1 MQESNRNF
9 FLLLTGQ
16 MVSLFGSS
24 VHLVAVILYIKELT
38 GMAAALGIFQLVAYL
53 PIILLSPYGG
63 ILADSYSRKRLIIY
77 TDLLRG
83 LIMIALGLL
92 YLRGMLTYAVL
103 LTGTFIISIC
113 SALFH
118 PAAHALFPDLVSA
131 ETLKRKNALKSTT
144 LLGANFAGSSLGGVA
159 FSVFGPAAV
168 FIFNGFSFCV
178 SAAEE
183 SFITYRAPSLHTKH
197 PPDGLT
203 ILSSLAA
210 QFRELRDYMR
220 REKGISTVLLTYAL
234 VSGLYPPVILSLPFL
249 LEQQYLLGPEFFGI
263 AMALLIGGGG
273 AGALIFGFTD
283 RDRRSNST
291 VFFSA
296 MAVLSPLLLI
306 IGFSRSPAIPFL
318 ILPAAGFCIGL
329 MHQIM
334 TTTLY
339 QRVQGESRGR
349 IFGVMESLASFT
361 VPLSYAAGGFIIQL
375 LQNRLPWFYLLMGG
389 LLLLLA
395 LYISLGTKVRGFLNE
410 SEASSRLGGHSS

>member
-38 GMAAALGIFQLVAYL
+38 GMAAALGIFQFVAYL

-63 ILADSYSRKRLIIY
+63 ILADTCSRKRLIIY

-83 LIMIALGLL
+83 LIMIALGIL

-118 PAAHALFPDLVSA
+118 PAAHALFPDLVSV
-131 ETLKRKNALKSTT
+131 ETLRRKNALKSTT
-144 LLGANFAGSSLGGVA
+144 LLGANFAGSSLGGLA
-159 FSVFGPAAV
+159 FMVFGPAAV

-183 SFITYRAPSLHTKH
+183 SFITYRSNSPARR
-197 PPDGLT
+197 PPGGRT
-203 ILSSLAA
+203 ILSSLVLSSIVT
-210 QFRELRDYMR
+210 QVRELRDYMR

-249 LEQQYLLGPEFFGI
+249 LEQRYFLGPEFFGI
-263 AMALLIGGGG
+263 AMALLLAGGGSG
-273 AGALIFGFTD
+273 AMLYGFSI
-283 RDRRSNST
+283 RGRRSNS
-291 VFFSA
+291 VIFFSA
-296 MAVLSPLLLI
+296 MTVLSPLLLI
-306 IGFSRSPAIPFL
+306 IGFSHSPVIPFL
-318 ILPAAGFCIGL
+318 ILPSTGLCIGL
-329 MHQIM
+329 MHQII

-339 QRVQGESRGR
+339 QKVRMESRGR

-361 VPLSYAAGGFIIQL
+361 VPISYAAGGFIIQL
-375 LQNRLPWFYLLMGG
+375 LQNSLSWFYLLMGG
-389 LLLLLA
+389 LLLSLTFFI
-395 LYISLGTKVRGFLNE
+395 YLGTGIRDFLNE
-410 SEASSRLGGHSS
+410 S